1 MKKIINYLKEE
12 LKKEKNLIILILAI
26 FIIGLVVGSL
36 FVNFITKDDKTLLIN
51 QVEIYFSSV
60 KSLDKKVFGINAFT
74 PNLINNELQIFL
86 IFALGLSIL
95 GIPVVIL
102 IMFFKG
108 FMLGVTLSTF
118 ILKYQLLGVLSSLL
132 YIFPC
137 FIIYIIIYTLIS
149 FFAVSTSLKFLKA
162 IIKKDNLSFKKFLG
176 KYLLC
181 FLICLVLIIINTL
194 LDAFLTPI
202 LLKLFT
208 YII

>member
-12 LKKEKNLIILILAI
+12 LKKENNLIILILAI

-51 QVEIYFSSV
+51 QVETYFSSV

-108 FMLGVTLSTF
+108 FMLGVTLATF
-118 ILKYQLLGVLSSLL
+118 ILKYQLLGVLPSLL

-149 FFAVSTSLKFLKA
+149 FFTVSTSLKFLKA

>member
-12 LKKEKNLIILILAI
+12 LKKENNLIILILAI

-51 QVEIYFSSV
+51 QVETYFSSV
-60 KSLDKKVFGINAFT
+60 KLLDKKVFGINAFT

-108 FMLGVTLSTF
+108 FMLGVTLATF
-118 ILKYQLLGVLSSLL
+118 ILKYQLLGVLPSLL

-137 FIIYIIIYTLIS
+137 FIIYIIIYILIS

>member
-51 QVEIYFSSV
+51 QVETYFSSV

-108 FMLGVTLSTF
+108 FMLGVTLATF

>member
-12 LKKEKNLIILILAI
+12 LKKENNLIILILAI

-51 QVEIYFSSV
+51 QVETYFSSV

>member
-1 MKKIINYLKEE
+1 M
-12 LKKEKNLIILILAI
+12 AI

-51 QVEIYFSSV
+51 QVETYFSSV

-108 FMLGVTLSTF
+108 FMLGVTLATF

>member
-12 LKKEKNLIILILAI
+12 LKKENNLIILILAI

-51 QVEIYFSSV
+51 QVETYFSSV

-108 FMLGVTLSTF
+108 FMLGVTLATF
-118 ILKYQLLGVLSSLL
+118 ILKYQLLGVLPSLL

-149 FFAVSTSLKFLKA
+149 FFSVSTSLKFLKA

>member
-12 LKKEKNLIILILAI
+12 LKKENNLIILILAI

-36 FVNFITKDDKTLLIN
+36 FVNFITKDNKTLLIN
-51 QVEIYFSSV
+51 QVETYFSSV

-108 FMLGVTLSTF
+108 FMLGVTLATF
-118 ILKYQLLGVLSSLL
+118 ILKYQLLGILPSLL

>member
-1 MKKIINYLKEE
+1 MKKIINYLKKE
-12 LKKEKNLIILILAI
+12 LKKENNLIILILAI

-51 QVEIYFSSV
+51 QVETYFSSV

-108 FMLGVTLSTF
+108 FMLGVTLATF
-118 ILKYQLLGVLSSLL
+118 ILKYQLLGVLPSLL

>member
-36 FVNFITKDDKTLLIN
+36 FVNFITKDDKTLLIK
-51 QVEIYFSSV
+51 QVETYFSSV

-108 FMLGVTLSTF
+108 FMLGVTLATF
-118 ILKYQLLGVLSSLL
+118 ILKFQLLGVLSSLL

-194 LDAFLTPI
+194 LDAFLTPM

>member
-12 LKKEKNLIILILAI
+12 LKKENNLIILILAI

-51 QVEIYFSSV
+51 QVETYFSSV

-108 FMLGVTLSTF
+108 FMLGVTLATF
-118 ILKYQLLGVLSSLL
+118 ILKYQLLGVLPSLL

-181 FLICLVLIIINTL
+181 FLICLVLIIINAL

>member
-12 LKKEKNLIILILAI
+12 LKKENNLIILILAI

-51 QVEIYFSSV
+51 QVETYFSSV

-108 FMLGVTLSTF
+108 FMLGVTLATF
-118 ILKYQLLGVLSSLL
+118 ILKYQLLGVLPSLL

-208 YII
+208 NII

>member
-1 MKKIINYLKEE
+1 MKKIIKYLNEE
-12 LKKEKNLIILILAI
+12 IKKEKNLIIFILAT
-26 FIIGLVVGSL
+26 FIIGLIVGSL
-36 FVNFITKDDKTLLIN
+36 FVNFITKEDKILLIN
-51 QVEIYFSSV
+51 QVDTYFSNIKV
-60 KSLDKKVFGINAFT
+60 LDKKVFGINAFLS
-74 PNLINNELQIFL
+74 NLLNNELQVFL

-118 ILKYQLLGVLSSLL
+118 ILKFQLLGVLSSLL

-137 FIIYIIIYTLIS
+137 FIIYLIIYIFIS
-149 FFAVSTSLKFLKA
+149 FFAVNTSLKFLKA
-162 IIKKDNLSFKKFLG
+162 IIKKDNLSFKNFLG

-181 FLICLVLIIINTL
+181 FLICLILIIINTL
-194 LDAFLTPI
+194 IDAYLTPL

>member
-51 QVEIYFSSV
+51 QVETYFSSV

-108 FMLGVTLSTF
+108 FMLGVTLYTF

>member
-12 LKKEKNLIILILAI
+12 LKKENNLIILILAI

-51 QVEIYFSSV
+51 QVETYFSSV

-108 FMLGVTLSTF
+108 FMLGVTLATF
-118 ILKYQLLGVLSSLL
+118 ILKYQLLGVLPSLL

-194 LDAFLTPI
+194 LDTFLTPI

>member
-51 QVEIYFSSV
+51 QVETYFSSV

>member
-12 LKKEKNLIILILAI
+12 LKKENNLIILILAI

-51 QVEIYFSSV
+51 QVETYFSSV

-86 IFALGLSIL
+86 IFALGL
-95 GIPVVIL
+95 
-102 IMFFKG
+102 
-108 FMLGVTLSTF
+108 
-118 ILKYQLLGVLSSLL
+118 LKYQLLGVLPSLL

>member
-51 QVEIYFSSV
+51 QVETYFSSV
-60 KSLDKKVFGINAFT
+60 KLLDKKVFGINAFT

-108 FMLGVTLSTF
+108 FMLGVTLATF
-118 ILKYQLLGVLSSLL
+118 ILKFQLLGVLSSLL

-194 LDAFLTPI
+194 LDAFLTPM

>member
-12 LKKEKNLIILILAI
+12 LKKENNLIILILAI

-51 QVEIYFSSV
+51 QVETYFSSV

-108 FMLGVTLSTF
+108 FMLGVTLATF
-118 ILKYQLLGVLSSLL
+118 ILKYQLLGVLPSLL

-137 FIIYIIIYTLIS
+137 FIIYIIIYILIS

>member
-12 LKKEKNLIILILAI
+12 LKKENNLIILILAI

-51 QVEIYFSSV
+51 QVETYFSSV

-108 FMLGVTLSTF
+108 FMLGVTLATF
-118 ILKYQLLGVLSSLL
+118 ILKYQLLGVLPSLL

>member
-12 LKKEKNLIILILAI
+12 LKKENNLIILILAI

-51 QVEIYFSSV
+51 QVETYFSSV

-108 FMLGVTLSTF
+108 FMLGVTLATF
-118 ILKYQLLGVLSSLL
+118 ILKYQLLGVLPSLL

-137 FIIYIIIYTLIS
+137 FIIYIIICILIS

>member
-51 QVEIYFSSV
+51 QVETYFSSV

-108 FMLGVTLSTF
+108 FMLGVTLATF
-118 ILKYQLLGVLSSLL
+118 ILKYQLLGVLPSLL

>member
-1 MKKIINYLKEE
+1 MKKIINYIKEE
-12 LKKEKNLIILILAI
+12 LKKENNLIILILAI

-51 QVEIYFSSV
+51 QVETYFSSV

-108 FMLGVTLSTF
+108 FMLGVTLATF
-118 ILKYQLLGVLSSLL
+118 ILKYQLLGVLPSLL

>member
-51 QVEIYFSSV
+51 QVETYFSSV
-60 KSLDKKVFGINAFT
+60 KTLDKKVFGINAFT

-108 FMLGVTLSTF
+108 FMLGVTLATF

>member
-51 QVEIYFSSV
+51 QVETYFSSV

-108 FMLGVTLSTF
+108 FMLGITLSTF

>member
-51 QVEIYFSSV
+51 QVETYFSSV

-108 FMLGVTLSTF
+108 FMLGVTLATF
-118 ILKYQLLGVLSSLL
+118 ILKFQLLGVLSSLL

-194 LDAFLTPI
+194 LDAFLTPM

>member
-12 LKKEKNLIILILAI
+12 LKKENNLIILILAI

-51 QVEIYFSSV
+51 QVETYFSSV

-108 FMLGVTLSTF
+108 FMLGVTLATF
-118 ILKYQLLGVLSSLL
+118 ILKYQLLGVLPSLL

-149 FFAVSTSLKFLKA
+149 FFAVSTSLKFLKKKK
-162 IIKKDNLSFKKFLG
+162 KKDNLSFKKFLG

>member
-12 LKKEKNLIILILAI
+12 LKKENNLIILILAI

-51 QVEIYFSSV
+51 QVETYFSSV

-108 FMLGVTLSTF
+108 FMLGVTLATF
-118 ILKYQLLGVLSSLL
+118 ILKYQLLGVLPSLL

-194 LDAFLTPI
+194 LDAFLTAI